1 MSSLLRKALPVAIAA
16 ATVLS
21 AGWGARATLRGKPWY
36 RTLRKSRLTPP
47 DAAFGPVWTALY
59 ALEAVSAIRIGRAA
73 SSPERSRAL
82 ALWAAQQGLNAAWS
96 PLFFG
101 QRRARTALAD
111 IALLGATLEGY
122 RRAARRVDRVAAGLV
137 VPYLAWVGFAAFLNA
152 QIVRQNPRLL
162 RA

>member
-1 MSSLLRKALPVAIAA
+1 M
-16 ATVLS
+16 
-21 AGWGARATLRGKPWY
+21 
-36 RTLRKSRLTPP
+36 
-47 DAAFGPVWTALY
+47 
-59 ALEAVSAIRIGRAA
+59 

-82 ALWAAQQGLNAAWS
+82 ALWVAQQGLNAAWS

-101 QRRARTALAD
+101 QRRARLALAD

-122 RRAARRVDRVAAGLV
+122 RRAASRVDRIAAGLV